1 MVALR
6 ISLYFHVNLPI
17 VIKYFVWIYNGESHI
32 LSKQTVEF
40 NGKFD
45 LLLKLYNSHLLDIVD
60 NVDVTSSTILIF
72 GNFFTLNLKDENRV
86 QSKEPLGVRH
96 ARDVMIVKE
105 FPPDTP
111 EIGREMV
118 QLDIPS
124 ELFGQ
129 SADIS
134 LRASE
139 VVGSLIQVNRFF
151 LSIKEAHKKANS
163 LYLPFFHSLFYS
175 RTLLVVMQNLCNT

>member
-1 MVALR
+1 MVDIVYVDVAL
-6 ISLYFHVNLPI
+6 
-17 VIKYFVWIYNGESHI
+17 
-32 LSKQTVEF
+32 
-40 NGKFD
+40 
-45 LLLKLYNSHLLDIVD
+45 
-60 NVDVTSSTILIF
+60 STILIF
-72 GNFFTLNLKDENRV
+72 GNFFFLNLKDENRV
-86 QSKEPLGVRH
+86 HAKEPLGVRH
-96 ARDVMIVKE
+96 ARDVMIMKE

-111 EIGREMV
+111 EISREMA

-139 VVGSLIQVNRFF
+139 VVGSLIQVNRIC
-151 LSIKEAHKKANS
+151 LSTKEAHEKANF
-163 LYLPFFHSLFYS
+163 LYLPFFHSFFHS